1 MAKKKNADFCC
12 ASCRVES
19 VASVD
24 GRGQMVLP
32 KEVRE
37 KAGIKPGD
45 KLAVI
50 TLERG
55 KPPAGGKGSCCVIL
69 VKSDDLEGMVKEF
82 LGPMAGA
89 GK

>member
-1 MAKKKNADFCC
+1 MAKKAKDDFCC

-24 GRGQMVLP
+24 ERGQMVLP

-37 KAGIKPGD
+37 RAGIKPGD

-50 TLERG
+50 TLER
-55 KPPAGGKGSCCVIL
+55 ARGSCCVIL
-69 VKSDDLEGMVKEF
+69 VKSNDLEGMVKEF
-82 LGPMAGA
+82 LGPLG
-89 GK
+89 GSK